1 MTITVAVQFA
11 ICSWNLGCRYYGIR
25 DGVYARRS
33 PFLVSA
39 IREISL
45 LKELH
50 HPNIVRLMDVVHTD
64 KRLTLVFEYLDQD
77 LKEVL
82 DACRRTYF

>member
-1 MTITVAVQFA
+1 MR
-11 ICSWNLGCRYYGIR
+11 CY
-25 DGVYARRS
+25 
-33 PFLVSA
+33 FLA

-82 DACRRTYF
+82 DYCRRKLFFRHEMYSPVIMMSLVPRCFSCGKHL